1 MVRSFFHNSFP
12 RSDAG
17 AGRWKYS
24 SQHTADTDDDQ
35 VARKMLAIDRAAR
48 VFESPKSVEHRND
61 VLVRN
66 NLHDRTLHN

>member
-1 MVRSFFHNSFP
+1 MTLCL
-12 RSDAG
+12 DANG
-17 AGRWKYS
+17 LGPIGS